1 MKVNNVIRFLEARK
15 VSFTAF
21 ELPAEKLGA
30 EEAAQFLGVSPS
42 LVYKTI
48 VVTREGKGKPVLA
61 VVPGDREVD
70 LKLLARA
77 VGEKKLHLP
86 TQREAEALT
95 GLQAGGISPLALLN
109 RGFQVFIDASA
120 QAYPEIYISG
130 GQRGLNIHL
139 APVDLARLVNAKFVE
154 ISH

>member
-1 MKVNNVIRFLEARK
+1 MKTNNVTRFLEARK
-15 VSFTAF
+15 VPFTAF
-21 ELPAEKLGA
+21 ELPEEKLGA
-30 EEAAQFLGVSPS
+30 AEAARILGVPPAK
-42 LVYKTI
+42 VYKTI
-48 VVTREGKGKPVLA
+48 VITREGKAKPLLA

-95 GLQAGGISPLALLN
+95 GLQAGGISPLALVN
-109 RGFQVFIDASA
+109 RGFQVLIDASA
-120 QAYPEIYISG
+120 QTYPEIYISG
-130 GQRGLNIHL
+130 GLRGLNIRL
-139 APVDLARLVNAKFVE
+139 AAADLARLVNAKFAE

>member
-1 MKVNNVIRFLEARK
+1 MKTNNVTRFLEARK
-15 VSFTAF
+15 VPFTAF
-21 ELPAEKLGA
+21 ELPEEKLGA
-30 EEAAQFLGVSPS
+30 AEAARFLGVPPA

-95 GLQAGGISPLALLN
+95 DLQAGGISPLTLLN
-109 RGFQVFIDASA
+109 RGFQMLIDASA
-120 QAYPEIYISG
+120 QSYPEIYVSG
-130 GQRGLNIHL
+130 GQLGLNIRL
-139 APVDLARLVNAKFVE
+139 SATDLARLVNAKFAE